1 MAFQR
6 LLLLEY
12 GGGPEKD
19 RDVWFCVGGTLRMLS
34 PDSSCQQ
41 DVFWHDSDSPGVD
54 GTQVGI
60 VKQPDKVC
68 LRCLLETQYRRRLEP
83 QVCLEVLGD
92 LPHQPLERQFPDE
105 QCRGLLEV
113 ADVLQ
118 SRSPCSVPVGFYLP
132 PLHPRLVYLPL
143 LLISP
148 VQYAVT

>member
-19 RDVWFCVGGTLRMLS
+19 RDVCFCGGTLRTLS

-41 DVFWHDSDSPGVD
+41 DVLWHDGNLPGVD

-68 LRCLLETQYRRRLEP
+68 LRRFLETQYRR
-83 QVCLEVLGD
+83 
-92 LPHQPLERQFPDE
+92 
-105 QCRGLLEV
+105 
-113 ADVLQ
+113 
-118 SRSPCSVPVGFYLP
+118 
-132 PLHPRLVYLPL
+132 
-143 LLISP
+143 
-148 VQYAVT
+148 

>member
-1 MAFQR
+1 MGLMAFQR

-19 RDVWFCVGGTLRMLS
+19 RDVCFCGGTLRMLS

-41 DVFWHDSDSPGVD
+41 DVLWHDGNSPGVD

-60 VKQPDKVC
+60 IKQPDKVC

-105 QCRGLLEV
+105 QC
-113 ADVLQ
+113 
-118 SRSPCSVPVGFYLP
+118 
-132 PLHPRLVYLPL
+132 
-143 LLISP
+143 
-148 VQYAVT
+148 

>member
-19 RDVWFCVGGTLRMLS
+19 GDVCFCGGTLGTLS

-41 DVFWHDSDSPGVD
+41 DVLWHDGNSPGVD

-68 LRCLLETQYRRRLEP
+68 LCRFLETQYR
-83 QVCLEVLGD
+83 
-92 LPHQPLERQFPDE
+92 H
-105 QCRGLLEV
+105 
-113 ADVLQ
+113 
-118 SRSPCSVPVGFYLP
+118 
-132 PLHPRLVYLPL
+132 
-143 LLISP
+143 
-148 VQYAVT
+148 

>member
-19 RDVWFCVGGTLRMLS
+19 RDVCFCGGTLRTFS

-41 DVFWHDSDSPGVD
+41 DILGHDGNSPGVD

-68 LRCLLETQYRRRLEP
+68 LCHFLETQYRRRLEP
-83 QVCLEVLGD
+83 QVCLEILGD
-92 LPHQPLERQFPDE
+92 LPHQSLERQLPDE
-105 QCRGLLEV
+105 QC
-113 ADVLQ
+113 
-118 SRSPCSVPVGFYLP
+118 
-132 PLHPRLVYLPL
+132 
-143 LLISP
+143 
-148 VQYAVT
+148 

>member
-1 MAFQR
+1 MALQR

-19 RDVWFCVGGTLRMLS
+19 RDVWFCVGGTSCVLF

-68 LRCLLETQYRRRLEP
+68 LRRFLET
-83 QVCLEVLGD
+83 
-92 LPHQPLERQFPDE
+92 
-105 QCRGLLEV
+105 
-113 ADVLQ
+113 
-118 SRSPCSVPVGFYLP
+118 
-132 PLHPRLVYLPL
+132 
-143 LLISP
+143 
-148 VQYAVT
+148 